1 MRDWENLRYFL
12 AVARQGTVSG
22 AARELSVSHSTVLR
36 RIEQFE
42 KILGS
47 KLFKKLQR
55 GYELTAAGE
64 KLFADGQP
72 IGKDID
78 RVLSQA
84 EGQHDVTQGKLR
96 ISQPEIGILNI
107 YPLYADFKR
116 KHPDTTLEIQSTM
129 QTHNVTQQEVDIVF
143 RFAEQPPELLVGRCL
158 GTVKAKAYASK
169 HYLAQLPKNY
179 TADDFDW
186 IKWQMPKGMPSTHWL
201 RDNVQNP
208 RIVFSTPH
216 MPDVVSAIH
225 SGIGVGFM
233 SSHEAAKYK
242 GLVELFDGEI
252 IASYKLWMLTHR
264 DLRNSERVKTFM
276 RFMAEHLILN

>member
-22 AARELSVSHSTVLR
+22 ASRELAVSHSTVLR

-42 KILGS
+42 TILGS

-64 KLFADGQP
+64 KLFAEGQH
-72 IGKDID
+72 IEIDID
-78 RVLSQA
+78 RVISQA
-84 EGQHDVTQGKLR
+84 KGQHDVTQGKLR

-107 YPLYADFKR
+107 YPLYAEFKR
-116 KHPDTTLEIQSTM
+116 QHPDITLEIQSTM
-129 QTHNVTQQEVDIVF
+129 QALNVAQQEVDIVF
-143 RFAEQPPELLVGRCL
+143 RISKQPPDLLVGRCL
-158 GTVKAKAYASK
+158 GTIKAKAYASK
-169 HYLAQLPKNY
+169 HYLKQLPKNSSPDNY
-179 TADDFDW
+179 DW
-186 IKWQMPKGMPSTHWL
+186 IKWHMPSGIPSTNWL
-201 RDNVQNP
+201 KDNYPNA

-233 SSHEAAKYK
+233 SSHEAAKYR
-242 GLVELFDGEI
+242 GLVEMFDGEI
-252 IASYKLWMLTHR
+252 IADYKLWMLTHR

-276 RFMAEHLILN
+276 RFMAENLILD